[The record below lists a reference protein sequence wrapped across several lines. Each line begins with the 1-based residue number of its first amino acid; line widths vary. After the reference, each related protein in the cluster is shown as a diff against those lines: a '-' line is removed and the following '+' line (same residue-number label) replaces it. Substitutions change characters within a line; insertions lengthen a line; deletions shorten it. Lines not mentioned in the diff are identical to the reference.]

1 VDWVHRSWTG
11 GAPGSTGDQS
21 GASTEVAMAHGA
33 PGAEGGG
40 LTGGAGEGE
49 QSRARLGDG
58 SPRRNPRRRGDATGP
73 ESETVSYPSSNKQN
87 RSLYTCA

>member
-40 LTGGAGEGE
+40 AHRWGGRGRAEQGEARGWLTEAEPAE
-49 QSRARLGDG
+49 ER
-58 SPRRNPRRRGDATGP
+58 
-73 ESETVSYPSSNKQN
+73 
-87 RSLYTCA
+87 